1 MNKQTLV
8 IIGLVGGIIAA
19 VGVFLPWVNIFGF
32 TSSGSGSNQGLVILL
47 GGVLALVGGIVALF
61 VKNAPSA
68 VSYLIPVGGL
78 IALLGWLWFGA
89 AAGFGNLGNY
99 SYGLWV
105 ALVGAI
111 LALVG
116 TLGVMKK

>member
-8 IIGLVGGIIAA
+8 IIGLVGGIVAA

-47 GGVLALVGGIVALF
+47 GGVLAMVGGIVALV

-78 IALLGWLWFGA
+78 IALLSWLWFGA
-89 AAGFGNLGNY
+89 DAGFGNLSNF
-99 SYGLWV
+99 SYGLWI